1 VMEWAEESIKLID
14 YTIIVEK
21 NNGIMKIRLYQ
32 VDAFT
37 DVLFR
42 GNPAAVCILDQWLED
57 DTMQS
62 IAGENNL
69 SETAFSVREG
79 ERYLIRWFTPRV
91 EVDLCGHATLAT
103 AHVLFNHL
111 EHPSRQVVFHSPHSG
126 RLTVEKSG
134 DQLLMDFPAGTL
146 EEIPIPERVVQAL
159 HIPPVKA
166 FRGVSDIML
175 VYASQSEI
183 ARMKPDFDLL
193 AGIGGRGV
201 IVTAMGTDADFVSR
215 FFAPQT
221 GINED
226 PVTGSAHTTLTPYW
240 AKVLNKKRLTA
251 RQLSARGGALV
262 CEDHGERVKIR
273 GRAITYMVGEISL

>member
-1 VMEWAEESIKLID
+1 MLQGE
-14 YTIIVEK
+14 II
-21 NNGIMKIRLYQ
+21 NNIMKIKLFQ

-37 DVLFR
+37 SVLFR

-57 DTMQS
+57 ERMQN

-69 SETAFSVREG
+69 SETAFSVRDG
-79 ERYLIRWFTPRV
+79 ERYIIRWFTPRV

-111 EHPSRQVVFHSPHSG
+111 NHPSRMVVFHSPRSG
-126 RLTVEKSG
+126 RLSVEKSG

-146 EEIPIPERVVQAL
+146 EEIPIPEGVVQAL
-159 HIPPVKA
+159 HIAPVKA
-166 FRGVSDIML
+166 FRGQTDTML

-183 ARMKPDFDLL
+183 ERMKPDFDLL
-193 AGIGGRGV
+193 AGSGGRGV
-201 IVTAMGTDADFVSR
+201 IVTAMGSDVDFVSR

-240 AKVLNKKRLTA
+240 ARVLNKQRLTA
-251 RQLSARGGALV
+251 RQLSARGGELV
-262 CEDHGERVKIR
+262 CEDHGERVKIL
-273 GRAITYMVGEISL
+273 GRAITYLAGEISI